1 MLCEISM
8 PGCWPTAVPVAKRLS
23 ACPSTPTTMQPQPQ
37 NTKENEGGNPWL
49 KEGFSMPG
57 KQLGQAREAGA
68 RPLRSIGQA
77 RSGLAVHSVSGAEVP
92 LQPPRCRH
100 DHLTVS
106 QRLHAWWEGDAA
118 EGAAA
123 EKTVADK
130 AAAEK
135 AAAEEELGA
144 AFAKYCG
151 VAFATSAAMVRS
163 EARLRNALTVVLA
176 YGAYG
181 APSAAT
187 LRVEAYLRSMDQR
200 KAAAEEELEPN
211 CIPRDSLS
219 PSLRPLPR
227 RIPRNSLSP
236 SQLRGRRPGARVV
249 TAATGPSAPAAAPLF
264 AVEYAA
270 DAVEYAADAPRRRAA
285 RGAPCVSS
293 TRKLLADKAAAM
305 EKAPAWKAAAW
316 KAAVEKA
323 AVEKA
328 AVEKKAAEKA
338 AAEKAVVEC
347 GRQFEKAAMERAAV
361 GRAALGK
368 EAAAR
373 EAASAVEKAAV
384 EKAASEAA
392 LRLAFTA
399 WSSEPDPLARA
410 PLSLARLRSAVDEVL
425 AFGAP
430 SDAASSAE
438 QLVSIAEISLQSR
451 PIVYPYPYP

>member
-1 MLCEISM
+1 
-8 PGCWPTAVPVAKRLS
+8 
-23 ACPSTPTTMQPQPQ
+23 
-37 NTKENEGGNPWL
+37 
-49 KEGFSMPG
+49 MPG
-57 KQLGQAREAGA
+57 KQLGQAREAEA

-187 LRVEAYLRSMDQR
+187 LRVEAHLRSMDQR
-200 KAAAEEELEPN
+200 KAAAEEELATHR
-211 CIPRDSLS
+211 IPRDSLS

-236 SQLRGRRPGARVV
+236 SQLRGRRPGARVA

-264 AVEYAA
+264 AVEYS
-270 DAVEYAADAPRRRAA
+270 AVEYSMRQ
-285 RGAPCVSS
+285 
-293 TRKLLADKAAAM
+293 TRKLLADKAPA

-451 PIVYPYPYP
+451 PIVYP

>member
-1 MLCEISM
+1 
-8 PGCWPTAVPVAKRLS
+8 
-23 ACPSTPTTMQPQPQ
+23 
-37 NTKENEGGNPWL
+37 
-49 KEGFSMPG
+49 MPG

-135 AAAEEELGA
+135 AAAEEEL
-144 AFAKYCG
+144 
-151 VAFATSAAMVRS
+151 
-163 EARLRNALTVVLA
+163 
-176 YGAYG
+176 
-181 APSAAT
+181 
-187 LRVEAYLRSMDQR
+187 
-200 KAAAEEELEPN
+200 EPN
-211 CIPRDSLS
+211 CIPRYSS
-219 PSLRPLPR
+219 PSLRPPPR

-236 SQLRGRRPGARVV
+236 SQLRGRRPGARLV

-264 AVEYAA
+264 AVEDRVFSIA
-270 DAVEYAADAPRRRAA
+270 DHASMRQ
-285 RGAPCVSS
+285 
-293 TRKLLADKAAAM
+293 TRKLLADKAPA
-305 EKAPAWKAAAW
+305 ERAPAWKAAAW

-392 LRLAFTA
+392 LRLAFMA

>member
-23 ACPSTPTTMQPQPQ
+23 GCPSTPTTMQPQPQ
-37 NTKENEGGNPWL
+37 NTKENEGDNPWL
-49 KEGFSMPG
+49 KEGFPMPG
-57 KQLGQAREAGA
+57 KQLAGHREAEA

-151 VAFATSAAMVRS
+151 VAFATSAAMVRA

-200 KAAAEEELEPN
+200 KAAAEEELATH
-211 CIPRDSLS
+211 
-219 PSLRPLPR
+219 

-236 SQLRGRRPGARVV
+236 SLRSPQLRGSASARVV
-249 TAATGPSAPAAAPLF
+249 TAATRPSAPAAAPWRKCST
-264 AVEYAA
+264 AV
-270 DAVEYAADAPRRRAA
+270 
-285 RGAPCVSS
+285 
-293 TRKLLADKAAAM
+293 

-323 AVEKA
+323 AAEKA
-328 AVEKKAAEKA
+328 AVEKKATEKA

-392 LRLAFTA
+392 LCLAFTA